1 MPQKAHFTELDGY
14 IERLINSHGDGDL
27 AVEDFPDS
35 GELYMLNGTEVVKY
49 RWYGNQGE
57 ITVYSPN
64 GGTSAQLEVED
75 DLTIP
80 WVPDNVLFGTESP
93 SSIVFVTPRR
103 SAYVDVVEA
112 VLDVLAKAFP
122 NIA

>member
-1 MPQKAHFTELDGY
+1 MPQKAHFTELDSY

-27 AVEDFPDS
+27 VVEDLPDS
-35 GELYMLNGTEVVKY
+35 GELYTLNGTEVVKY

-64 GGTSAQLEVED
+64 GGTSTQLEVED

-93 SSIVFVTPRR
+93 SSIVFITPRR
-103 SAYVDVVEA
+103 SAYVDVVAA
-112 VLDVLAKAFP
+112 VLGVLAKAFP